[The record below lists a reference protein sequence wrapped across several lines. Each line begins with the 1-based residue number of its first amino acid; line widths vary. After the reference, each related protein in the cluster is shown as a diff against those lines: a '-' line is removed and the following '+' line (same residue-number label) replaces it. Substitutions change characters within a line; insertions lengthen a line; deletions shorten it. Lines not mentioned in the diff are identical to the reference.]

1 MVARAYSESQH
12 KKKNGS
18 SCRDASLFTSFF
30 FFFWFPCVMTIAG
43 LIYRVNY
50 SNTPVFE
57 LAVGDV
63 AVMRR
68 KNDSYM
74 NATQILKAAGMEKTK
89 RAKILDREVLIG
101 DHQKVQGG
109 FGKYQGTW
117 YVRVLGEHKEDGVI
131 DIYVYK
137 GFLWIRHANLQND
150 MGFFIKFNLSST
162 SILPTLNCILKKIR
176 QRQTKNERR
185 QQQQQQKQQ
194 WINHP
199 W

>member
-1 MVARAYSESQH
+1 
-12 KKKNGS
+12 
-18 SCRDASLFTSFF
+18 
-30 FFFWFPCVMTIAG
+30 MTIAG

-117 YVRVLGEHKEDGVI
+117 YASMLGEHKEDGVI
-131 DIYVYK
+131 DICMY
-137 GFLWIRHANLQND
+137 
-150 MGFFIKFNLSST
+150 IKDSSG
-162 SILPTLNCILKKIR
+162 
-176 QRQTKNERR
+176 
-185 QQQQQQKQQ
+185 
-194 WINHP
+194 
-199 W
+199 

>member
-1 MVARAYSESQH
+1 
-12 KKKNGS
+12 
-18 SCRDASLFTSFF
+18 
-30 FFFWFPCVMTIAG
+30 MTIPG

-57 LAVGDV
+57 LSVGDV

-117 YVRVLGEHKEDGVI
+117 YVNIEVG
-131 DIYVYK
+131 
-137 GFLWIRHANLQND
+137 W
-150 MGFFIKFNLSST
+150 
-162 SILPTLNCILKKIR
+162 
-176 QRQTKNERR
+176 RR
-185 QQQQQQKQQ
+185 
-194 WINHP
+194 NTMNR
-199 W
+199 

>member
-1 MVARAYSESQH
+1 
-12 KKKNGS
+12 
-18 SCRDASLFTSFF
+18 
-30 FFFWFPCVMTIAG
+30 MTIDS

-50 SNTPVFE
+50 TNTPVFE
-57 LAVGDV
+57 LLVDNV

-117 YVRVLGEHKEDGVI
+117 YVSMWGIQCRGS
-131 DIYVYK
+131 
-137 GFLWIRHANLQND
+137 N
-150 MGFFIKFNLSST
+150 
-162 SILPTLNCILKKIR
+162 
-176 QRQTKNERR
+176 
-185 QQQQQQKQQ
+185 
-194 WINHP
+194 
-199 W
+199 